1 MSASVAGSAHARDG
15 LPCQDSL
22 STRPDARDGV
32 LVASVADGAGS
43 AGYAHFGSGIAAAAA
58 VQTATRL
65 VRLHTLPIYEA
76 VLSKILSEAVHS
88 ARNRLE
94 SEAHR
99 SDKDLGDFATTLI
112 VAICTPDMAATA
124 QVGDG
129 AVVTADATSQE
140 DSEYTYELFSR
151 PQRGEYANETNF
163 ITSKVWRNYLD
174 INVRRGHRRYLAMFT
189 DGLQSLALSAS
200 DDLRP
205 HAPFFTPLFQW
216 AEKQS
221 DQSAAGDGLE
231 AFLSSSRVTDRT
243 DDDLTLLVATLPK

>member
-1 MSASVAGSAHARDG
+1 M
-15 LPCQDSL
+15 LI
-22 STRPDARDGV
+22 
-32 LVASVADGAGS
+32 ASVADGAGS
-43 AGYAHFGSGIAAAAA
+43 AGHSQVGSAIAAGAA
-58 VQTATRL
+58 VRTASRL

-76 VLSKILSEAVHS
+76 IFAEILKESVHS

-94 SEAHR
+94 VEAHG
-99 SDKDLGDFATTLI
+99 SDKELGDFATTLL
-112 VAICTPDMAATA
+112 VAICTPDMTATA

-140 DSEYTYELFSR
+140 EGKDVYQLFSR

-163 ITSKVWRNYLD
+163 ITSKDWRNCLD

-189 DGLQSLALSAS
+189 DGVQSLALSAS
-200 DDLRP
+200 DDLGP
-205 HAPFFTPLFQW
+205 HSPFFTPLFQW

-221 DQSAAGDGLE
+221 DESAAGSGLE
-231 AFLSSSRVTDRT
+231 ALLSSSQVTDRT